1 MATLFEAFHED
12 HAILGRGFYEIS
24 TLLRGGDL
32 AAARDVAV
40 RLDKEAGP
48 HVAFEERHFY
58 PALRKL
64 IGDEGVDRFYHEHRE
79 GLDVIR
85 FLLAHP
91 EHVDLTEDA
100 RAKLIRQSDIMEEHI
115 AECGGL
121 FEAMGR
127 IPQAEQDALL
137 QDLLAWREKR
147 PSWTSLAAQD
157 DSPET

>member
-12 HAILGRGFYEIS
+12 HAILGKGFYEIS
-24 TLLRGGDL
+24 TLLRGGEL
-32 AAARDVAV
+32 AGARAVAI
-40 RLDKEAGP
+40 RLDKEAGS
-48 HVAFEERHFY
+48 HVAFEERQFY

-64 IGDEGVDRFYHEHRE
+64 IGDEDVDRFYHEHHE

-91 EHVDLTEDA
+91 EDEDLSEDA
-100 RAKLIRQSDIMEEHI
+100 RAKLIRQSEVMEEHI
-115 AECGGL
+115 AECGAL

-127 IPQAEQDALL
+127 IPPADQDALFR
-137 QDLLAWREKR
+137 DLLAWREKR